1 MNNILKH
8 LEAILETGSIAAA
21 SRRLFLSQPAL
32 SQYVKRLETEYEIE
46 IFDRSQ
52 IPWQLTQE
60 GEKLLESQRQIARI
74 DRECRQFFADRRR
87 LKIGEIRIG
96 STAYR
101 TATILNPVLSA
112 FKTQYPDVM
121 VKIEEGTTE
130 QIADLA
136 VKGAV
141 DCAFVITEMAPPAL
155 ETCPVYSE
163 TVLVGLPARHPYV
176 KAHPTRDKAPFPE
189 IDFRALD
196 ATPFI
201 IMHRGQI
208 FHDYYERLC
217 EKFHVNLPVALETL
231 SILTVPALVAT
242 GEGGALIPSTIADD
256 CLAKNV
262 PLYSLG
268 GSLPE
273 NQVSLAWK
281 RGRYLS
287 HAVRVFI
294 NTALQVLSPG
304 DEMKRKW
311 GFSDV
316 PDAGP
321 SSVKKDGGDS

>member
-1 MNNILKH
+1 M
-8 LEAILETGSIAAA
+8 
-21 SRRLFLSQPAL
+21 
-32 SQYVKRLETEYEIE
+32 
-46 IFDRSQ
+46 
-52 IPWQLTQE
+52 
-60 GEKLLESQRQIARI
+60 
-74 DRECRQFFADRRR
+74 
-87 LKIGEIRIG
+87 
-96 STAYR
+96 
-101 TATILNPVLSA
+101 
-112 FKTQYPDVM
+112 
-121 VKIEEGTTE
+121 
-130 QIADLA
+130 
-136 VKGAV
+136 KGAV

-242 GEGGALIPSTIADD
+242 GVGGALIPSTIADD

-262 PLYSLG
+262 PLYSLD

-316 PDAGP
+316 
-321 SSVKKDGGDS
+321 S